1 MDKAHKFKHDQQIL
15 IHMFLTSHYFL
26 FKLFEPSTAPPQPDP
41 PLLCVLSPEPSLSSP
56 RIADQESWLKDNQ
69 GRLDGSLHQQGRH
82 EEEALLEAR
91 LKVHHHVQG

>member
-1 MDKAHKFKHDQQIL
+1 
-15 IHMFLTSHYFL
+15 MFLISLYFL
-26 FKLFEPSTAPPQPDP
+26 YNLLEPSSPPTQPDP

-69 GRLDGSLHQQGRH
+69 GGLDGSLHQQGRH

-91 LKVHHHVQG
+91 LKVHHHVQGKLY

>member
-1 MDKAHKFKHDQQIL
+1 MLACYMK
-15 IHMFLTSHYFL
+15 MFQ
-26 FKLFEPSTAPPQPDP
+26 KLWGQMASSSTPPPQPDP
-41 PLLCVLSPEPSLSSP
+41 SLLCVLSPEPSLSSP

-91 LKVHHHVQG
+91 LKVYHHVQG